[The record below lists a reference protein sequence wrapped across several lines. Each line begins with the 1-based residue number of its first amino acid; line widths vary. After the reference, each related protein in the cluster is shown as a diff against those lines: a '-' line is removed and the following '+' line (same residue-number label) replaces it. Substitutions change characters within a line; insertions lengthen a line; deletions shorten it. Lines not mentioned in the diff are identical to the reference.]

1 MKKKGDDLLTSFG
14 QGALIENRPDDE
26 VSVVPL
32 PYATLYAN
40 TNSISAPQ
48 QSHEQDDVENDYAQA
63 MELNVVYEALEQMR
77 QLNLQVECQQRGIAC
92 NDSQCTACL
101 LSLSKNKSRF
111 PRIQKLVD
119 QHVSTKICSNCL
131 SCGSPVCSNHASQQF
146 RKESIP
152 VCQSCEKI
160 FTLDFVV
167 ECMIATDQNRKQH
180 IDHLVNVY
188 DRILLLLRYSDQ
200 YIPQVSRQLE
210 KSTVVQNKVG
220 IGSSSAGIVSG
231 VLGMAAAATI
241 LTPAGPPLLIASL
254 LFGGTATTIQ
264 TGTEVKNY
272 FSDSNQLADRVL
284 ALHGMLKSI
293 LKVTSTLRDALLRDY
308 LRTDGV
314 DDSLLKQHD
323 HEIDLEKHKGTL
335 LAGLTVSRAGAASV
349 ELGALATAAE
359 VGAASRSAR
368 FFTRGGTQI
377 MRTARFARFA
387 GGALSAATLL
397 FETKCMSDTIQ
408 SIRAGNPCEKA
419 RLLEE
424 IQVELPNLPSTKR
437 LDSELQNYLEGF
449 AQRERRMT
457 EEECVRLIL
466 DASRFQDYP
475 EDEDGSIVFVESG
488 DSEASSFPSY
498 DHDDVQST
506 ASAASLLERIERFKK
521 KDSDEFVE
529 ITSPYPSPNNASLIE
544 RISMYKKRETN
555 TGSAGSHRLDD
566 RPESVPIATL

>member
-1 MKKKGDDLLTSFG
+1 
-14 QGALIENRPDDE
+14 
-26 VSVVPL
+26 
-32 PYATLYAN
+32 
-40 TNSISAPQ
+40 
-48 QSHEQDDVENDYAQA
+48 
-63 MELNVVYEALEQMR
+63 
-77 QLNLQVECQQRGIAC
+77 
-92 NDSQCTACL
+92 
-101 LSLSKNKSRF
+101 
-111 PRIQKLVD
+111 
-119 QHVSTKICSNCL
+119 
-131 SCGSPVCSNHASQQF
+131 
-146 RKESIP
+146 
-152 VCQSCEKI
+152 
-160 FTLDFVV
+160 
-167 ECMIATDQNRKQH
+167 MIATDQNRKQH

-475 EDEDGSIVFVESG
+475 EDEDGSIVFVESS
-488 DSEASSFPSY
+488 DAEASSFPSY
-498 DHDDVQST
+498 EHDDVQST
-506 ASAASLLERIERFKK
+506 ASAASLLERLN
-521 KDSDEFVE
+521 DSRKRILMNFWKLLL
-529 ITSPYPSPNNASLIE
+529 LIHHPT
-544 RISMYKKRETN
+544 M
-555 TGSAGSHRLDD
+555 RL
-566 RPESVPIATL
+566 